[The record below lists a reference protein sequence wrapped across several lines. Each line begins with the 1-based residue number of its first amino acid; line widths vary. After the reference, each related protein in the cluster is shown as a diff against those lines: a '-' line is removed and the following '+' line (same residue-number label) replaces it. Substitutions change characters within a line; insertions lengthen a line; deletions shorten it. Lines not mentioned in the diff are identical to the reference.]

1 MYMSDA
7 QPVHMK
13 TVTITELRRNIFRLI
28 DETLETGEPIVL
40 NRKGKRVVLG
50 PEAASA
56 PAVVETQAEREE
68 RRRKFWEE
76 PPPPGWEDCDLSVE
90 ALKAARREYWQWD
103 QEPELDP

>member
-1 MYMSDA
+1 MYRSGA

-28 DETLETGEPIVL
+28 DESLATGEPIVL

-50 PEAASA
+50 PETAAPLLA
-56 PAVVETQAEREE
+56 ETEEERAE
-68 RRRKFWEE
+68 RRRKFWDE

-103 QEPELDP
+103 QESELDR

>member
-1 MYMSDA
+1 MGAMISIRDPCAPPFARGCVDLYMFGA
-7 QPVHMK
+7 QDVHMK

-68 RRRKFWEE
+68 GRRKFWEE
-76 PPPPGWEDCDLSVE
+76 PPPP
-90 ALKAARREYWQWD
+90 
-103 QEPELDP
+103 

>member
-28 DETLETGEPIVL
+28 DESLATGEPIVL
-40 NRKGKRVVLG
+40 NRKGKRVVLR
-50 PEAASA
+50 PDTAA
-56 PAVVETQAEREE
+56 PAVETEAEREE
-68 RRRKFWEE
+68 RLRKFWEE

-103 QEPELDP
+103 QESELDH